1 MRETATVTVR
11 STTCAASAML
21 HRRQSVSQPSA
32 PPDDHLTHAAPCLTV
47 RNERRT
53 SRLHLQHLELAECPV
68 LVFRRGIPVETKSHQ
83 RYAPSSRTGLLRVS
97 APECLEVGKL
107 LTTTRS
113 G

>member
-47 RNERRT
+47 RNERPGR
-53 SRLHLQHLELAECPV
+53 SRSAALVLAAD
-68 LVFRRGIPVETKSHQ
+68 G
-83 RYAPSSRTGLLRVS
+83 A
-97 APECLEVGKL
+97 
-107 LTTTRS
+107 
-113 G
+113 